1 MYVKPL
7 QTFIAIEGN
16 RNMHFIV
23 CIKQVPGTTE
33 IKIDPNTNTLIREGV
48 ESILNPFDAYAIEE
62 AVRLKEKYGGTVTAI
77 SMGPNQCETTLREAV
92 SLGVDNIILLSD
104 RRFAGADTYATSL
117 TLAAAIRKIGD
128 YTLILTGQQAID
140 GDTGQVG
147 PGIAAHLNIPQTCFV
162 RKIESFDEQQAV
174 VERLLEDG
182 FDRVSMQLPALISVV
197 KEINVPRLPSL
208 RGKRNAKT
216 VPLTVW
222 NCDALGLDEKETG
235 LNGSPTQVL
244 NIFSPHHEKQVE
256 KFEGNS
262 DEAVELIVQ
271 RLVDLTKR

>member
-140 GDTGQVG
+140 GDTAQVG

-162 RKIESFDEQQAV
+162 RKIESFNEQQAAWAWP
-174 VERLLEDG
+174 
-182 FDRVSMQLPALISVV
+182 F
-197 KEINVPRLPSL
+197 PRPS
-208 RGKRNAKT
+208 RWQFSAAAK
-216 VPLTVW
+216 
-222 NCDALGLDEKETG
+222 
-235 LNGSPTQVL
+235 
-244 NIFSPHHEKQVE
+244 
-256 KFEGNS
+256 
-262 DEAVELIVQ
+262 
-271 RLVDLTKR
+271 